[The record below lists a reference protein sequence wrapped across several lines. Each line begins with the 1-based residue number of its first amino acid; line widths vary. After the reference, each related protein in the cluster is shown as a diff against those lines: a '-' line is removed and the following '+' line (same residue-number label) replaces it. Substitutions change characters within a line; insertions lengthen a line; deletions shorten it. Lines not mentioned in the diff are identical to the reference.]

1 MLFAKK
7 LSKAIFFAGGKMKK
21 LKVLTALLAGAAIF
35 LVSCASDSGSDDS
48 VKPEVAP
55 GTVGEA
61 ADELLAAADLLKE
74 VDQNDEKTI
83 LFYYREDGKY
93 ADWALWLWENG
104 GNGELAYSS
113 TIGKFKSKNITY
125 NEIPYNIGYMELD
138 SEMFADSAPLVKKA
152 IEEKATLNFIIRDA
166 EWNKDPG
173 TDQAYDLAGGSHFMV
188 ISGDKDVYP
197 VSTVMTPFISS
208 ASMETLT
215 TMKVTLSVKYALES
229 IPSANGFKV
238 VATDGTIANIAD
250 VLNYN
255 SQDNRSNNFTNTILV
270 KFESAP
276 DFTKNWKLYNEK
288 FEPVDGREISTQN
301 AVKISLNDYK
311 YEGDDLGL
319 TISGEKA
326 TFKVWAP
333 IASDVKILFYDDVS
347 KVGNFKAETVA
358 LNVSGSTTEESLKG
372 EPSGS
377 EQMIL
382 DKDSGIWSYT
392 LDSIRNK
399 KYYKYQITNNGTV
412 YYVADIYAKSCS
424 PDSIASQ
431 IVDINA
437 DGSYGTKSNYVNPF
451 GANGTSTKEYTDA
464 VIYEMHIRDWS
475 RAVNPTSTGKF
486 NDMCSDEIIAH
497 LKDLGI
503 THVQILPMFDYAQ
516 VNADSGY
523 NWGYN
528 PYHYNVPEGRYTDYS
543 ANPDGTAAV
552 EQMRAMI
559 KKFHDA
565 KIAVIMDVVYN
576 HTSGTAGGSLYDS
589 TVPYYYYRLNS
600 DGTYS
605 NGSGCGNETDSE
617 APMFRKYM
625 IDTLKHWMLDYHIN
639 GFRFDLMELHSKEA
653 MAEIYRE
660 LSSIDK
666 NVMVY
671 GEPWTGGDAA
681 VKDGAK
687 TAIETGSYGV
697 GAFDDDF
704 RDAIKGAEYGGLNLG
719 QIQGIKSIGDDG
731 NFVVDSN
738 NKVVVTYNDD
748 GIIAGLRGKSGKN
761 NRNTTDKLGL
771 ALHYAEC
778 HDNYTLFDKLV
789 YTLDENFATSKKAD
803 SDGKIATT
811 WPATITKEQLELI
824 KKEDKLAAAYVLLS
838 QGTPFI
844 NGGQEFLRTK
854 KGNPDSYSAD
864 TKGGVAWTNTPGEH
878 NIDDV
883 NTIDLSMKSNNK
895 DVYDTYKGL
904 IALRKDNPSVFGK
917 STDALATK
925 AKVMNS
931 DEKEVRAAGVTKYTT
946 GDFLVYFNA
955 TDSDVKITT
964 TRYTKSVD
972 VSSGV
977 PKDVEIVSTVP
988 AKSFVILK
996 K

>member
-1 MLFAKK
+1 
-7 LSKAIFFAGGKMKK
+7 MKK

-35 LVSCASDSGSDDS
+35 LAGCASDSGSDDS

-55 GTVGEA
+55 GTVGELPKQLLDCA
-61 ADELLAAADLLKE
+61 ELVKRLDS
-74 VDQNDEKTI
+74 NNEKVI
-83 LFYYREDGKY
+83 LFYYEAGVNASSEKAVYNWVSAGDESKNVPFKTDSATGISY
-93 ADWALWLWENG
+93 AD
-104 GNGELAYSS
+104 
-113 TIGKFKSKNITY
+113 F
-125 NEIPYNIGYMELD
+125 
-138 SEMFADSAPLVKKA
+138 SE
-152 IEEKATLNFIIRDA
+152 ATLIDEVREAISNKEDFNFII
-166 EWNKDPG
+166 KP
-173 TDQAYDLAGGSHFMV
+173 
-188 ISGDKDVYP
+188 
-197 VSTVMTPFISS
+197 STVGNWDGQTGNLTFPLSEGIYHLMYYEGDLYTVSDNMVPAFSY
-208 ASMETLT
+208 ARMETLT
-215 TMKVTLSVKYALES
+215 TMKVELGVKYGLQTYPDSNGFTVYAEDNSVIQVSDVVNYNAKNDRAKNNTNVLLVTLSSPLD
-229 IPSANGFKV
+229 
-238 VATDGTIANIAD
+238 T
-250 VLNYN
+250 
-255 SQDNRSNNFTNTILV
+255 
-270 KFESAP
+270 
-276 DFTKNWKLYNEK
+276 TKNWIIKHDAFGSK
-288 FEPVDGREISTQN
+288 PISTQN

-347 KVGNFKAETVA
+347 RVGNFKAETVA

-392 LDSIRNK
+392 LDSIGNK

-451 GANGTSTKEYTDA
+451 GANGATEKDYTDA

-516 VNADSGY
+516 VNSDNGY

-639 GFRFDLMELHSKEA
+639 GFRFDLMGVHSKEA
-653 MAEIYRE
+653 MTEIYEE
-660 LSSIDK
+660 LSAIDK

-671 GEPWTGGDAA
+671 GEPWTGGDKAA
-681 VKDGAK
+681 KNPTESAVEA
-687 TAIETGSYGV
+687 GSYGI

-704 RDAIKGAEYGGLNLG
+704 RDAIKGAEYGGFNAG
-719 QIQGIKSIGDDG
+719 HVQGE
-731 NFVVDSN
+731 
-738 NKVVVTYNDD
+738 YNDD
-748 GIIAGLRGKSGKN
+748 GIANGLKGKS
-761 NRNTTDKLGL
+761 GL

-778 HDNYTLFDKLV
+778 HDNFTLYDKLV
-789 YTLDENFATSKKAD
+789 YSLKENIEETKKQ
-803 SDGKIATT
+803 DGKDGEGIATA
-811 WPATITKEQLELI
+811 WPKTVTTEQLELI

-864 TKGGVAWTNTPGEH
+864 TKGGVTWTNTPGEY

-883 NTIDLSMKSNNK
+883 NTVDLSMKDKNS
-895 DVYDTYKGL
+895 DVYNVYKGL
-904 IALRKDNPSVFGK
+904 IALRKANPDAFGK
-917 STDALATK
+917 NSTASAGK
-925 AKVMNS
+925 A
-931 DEKEVRAAGVTKYTT
+931 ECEVLEGKFTRTAGVTKYTT
-946 GDFLVYFNA
+946 GDFRVFFNA
-955 TDSDVKITT
+955 TE
-964 TRYTKSVD
+964 
-972 VSSGV
+972 
-977 PKDVEIVSTVP
+977 KDVVLESGEIADCSKVVDITSGEPKESSEIVSSVP

>member
-1 MLFAKK
+1 MLLAKI

-21 LKVLTALLAGAAIF
+21 LKVLVAFLASATMFFA
-35 LVSCASDSGSDDS
+35 SCASDSGGNDS
-48 VKPEVAP
+48 VKPEVEP
-55 GTVGEA
+55 GTVGELPKQLL
-61 ADELLAAADLLKE
+61 DSSELVKRLDS
-74 VDQNDEKTI
+74 DNEKII
-83 LFYYREDGKY
+83 LFYYQDNVNAAEKAVYNWITKGD
-93 ADWALWLWENG
+93 E
-104 GNGELAYSS
+104 
-113 TIGKFKSKNITY
+113 SKNVPFETDPETGISY
-125 NEIPYNIGYMELD
+125 ANF
-138 SEMFADSAPLVKKA
+138 SE
-152 IEEKATLNFIIRDA
+152 ATLTDEVKEAISNKKDFNFIIKSSKIDD
-166 EWNKDPG
+166 WG
-173 TDQAYDLAGGSHFMV
+173 GQTSDLIFPLSEGIYHVMYYN
-188 ISGDKDVYP
+188 GDLYT
-197 VSTVMTPFISS
+197 VSDNMSASISS
-208 ASMETLT
+208 ARMETLT
-215 TMKVTLSVKYALES
+215 TIKVELGVKYGLQTFPDS
-229 IPSANGFKV
+229 NGFTV
-238 VATDGTIANIAD
+238 IANDNSSLQISD
-250 VLNYN
+250 IVNYN
-255 SQDNRSNNFTNTILV
+255 SKGDRSKNNTNILLVTLKYPIDTSKIWTIQHNAFGS
-270 KFESAP
+270 K
-276 DFTKNWKLYNEK
+276 T
-288 FEPVDGREISTQN
+288 ISTQN
-301 AVKISLNDYK
+301 AVKISLNEYK

-319 TISGEKA
+319 TLDDGQKA

-347 KVGNFKAETVA
+347 KVGNFKPETVA

-392 LDSIRNK
+392 LDSVGNK

-437 DGSYGTKSNYVNPF
+437 DGNYGKESNYVNPF
-451 GANGTSTKEYTDA
+451 KTNGTDYTDA

-475 RAVNPTSTGKF
+475 RSVNSASTGKF
-486 NDMCSDEIIAH
+486 NEMCSDEIIAH

-516 VNADSGY
+516 VNSDSGY

-543 ANPDGTAAV
+543 ANSDGTAAV

-565 KIAVIMDVVYN
+565 GIAVIMDVVYN

-589 TVPYYYYRLNS
+589 TVPYYYYRLTT
-600 DGTYS
+600 DGSGGYS

-617 APMFRKYM
+617 TPMFRKYM
-625 IDTLKHWMLDYHIN
+625 IDSLKHWMLDYHIN
-639 GFRFDLMELHSKEA
+639 GFRFDLMGIHSKEA
-653 MAEIYRE
+653 MTEIYRE

-671 GEPWTGGDAA
+671 GEPWIGSDKAA
-681 VKDGAK
+681 VKDGAI
-687 TAIETGSYGV
+687 TSIEIGSYGV

-704 RDAIKGAEYGGLNLG
+704 RDAIKGAEYGGFNAG
-719 QIQGIKSIGDDG
+719 QVQGEL
-731 NFVVDSN
+731 
-738 NKVVVTYNDD
+738 NDD
-748 GIIAGLRGKSGKN
+748 GIANGLIGKSGKN
-761 NRNTTDKLGL
+761 NRNTTGKPGL

-778 HDNYTLFDKLV
+778 HDNFTLYDKLV
-789 YTLDENFATSKKAD
+789 YSLKENIEETKKEENTD
-803 SDGKIATT
+803 KGGEGIATA
-811 WPATITKEQLELI
+811 WPKTVTAEQLELI

-864 TKGGVAWTNTPGEH
+864 TKGGIKWTNEPGEH

-883 NTIDLSMKSNNK
+883 NTIDLSMKERNL
-895 DVYDTYKGL
+895 DVYNVYKGL
-904 IALRKDNPSVFGK
+904 IALRKSNLDAFGK
-917 STDALATK
+917 NDSATAGK
-925 AKVMNS
+925 AKCLLAGT
-931 DEKEVRAAGVTKYTT
+931 DKYARTAGVTKYTA
-946 GDFLVYFNA
+946 GDFLVFFNA
-955 TDSDVKITT
+955 TEKDAVLEPKEIAGYSKVVDIT
-964 TRYTKSVD
+964 
-972 VSSGV
+972 SGA
-977 PKDVEIVSTVP
+977 PKESGEIVSSVP

>member
-1 MLFAKK
+1 MLFAKVFIK
-7 LSKAIFFAGGKMKK
+7 SDFFAGGKMKK
-21 LKVLTALLAGAAIF
+21 LKVLTALLAGVAIF
-35 LVSCASDSGSDDS
+35 LASCASDSGSDDS

-55 GTVGEA
+55 GTVGELPKKLLDCA
-61 ADELLAAADLLKE
+61 ELVKRPDSS
-74 VDQNDEKTI
+74 NEKLI
-83 LFYYREDGKY
+83 LFYYKDGVN
-93 ADWALWLWENG
+93 A
-104 GNGELAYSS
+104 SS
-113 TIGKFKSKNITY
+113 
-125 NEIPYNIGYMELD
+125 
-138 SEMFADSAPLVKKA
+138 
-152 IEEKATLNFIIRDA
+152 EKAVYNWVTAGDESKVIPFTKDSKTGIDYAEFSVDSSYIVDEVKEAIAAGNDFNFLIKPK
-166 EWNKDPG
+166 EVGVWKDQSKDFEFPLSEG
-173 TDQAYDLAGGSHFMV
+173 ICHLMYYEGDL
-188 ISGDKDVYP
+188 YT
-197 VSTVMTPFISS
+197 VSDNMSPNFSY
-208 ASMETLT
+208 ARMETLT
-215 TMKVTLSVKYALES
+215 TMKVELGVKYGLQTYPDS
-229 IPSANGFKV
+229 NGFTVCSEDNSVIQVSDV
-238 VATDGTIANIAD
+238 V
-250 VLNYN
+250 NYN
-255 SQDNRSNNFTNTILV
+255 AKNDRAKNNTNVLLV
-270 KFESAP
+270 TLASP
-276 DFTKNWKLYNEK
+276 LDTTKNWTIKHDAFGSK
-288 FEPVDGREISTQN
+288 TISTQN

-319 TISGEKA
+319 TLEGEKA

-333 IASDVKILFYDDVS
+333 IASDVKILFYDDVT
-347 KVGNFKAETVA
+347 KVGNFKPETVA

-382 DKDSGIWSYT
+382 DKTSGIWSYT
-392 LDSIRNK
+392 LDSVGSK

-437 DGSYGTKSNYVNPF
+437 DGNYGTKSSYVNPF
-451 GANGTSTKEYTDA
+451 GTNGATEKDYTDA

-475 RAVNPTSTGKF
+475 RAVNPSSTGRF
-486 NDMCSDEIIAH
+486 NEMCSDEIIAH

-552 EQMRAMI
+552 KQMRAMI

-565 KIAVIMDVVYN
+565 GIAVIMDVVYN

-589 TVPYYYYRLNS
+589 TVPYYYYRLKS
-600 DGTYS
+600 DGSGEYS

-625 IDTLKHWMLDYHIN
+625 IDSLKHWMLDYNIN
-639 GFRFDLMELHSKEA
+639 GFRFDLMEIHSKEA
-653 MAEIYRE
+653 MSEIYRE
-660 LSSIDK
+660 LSAIDK

-671 GEPWTGGDAA
+671 GEPWIGSDKAA

-719 QIQGIKSIGDDG
+719 QIQGIKSLGDDG
-731 NFVVDSN
+731 NFAVDSN

-748 GIIAGLRGKSGKN
+748 GIIAGLTGKSGKN
-761 NRNTTDKLGL
+761 NRNTTSKLGL

-789 YTLDENFATSKKAD
+789 YTLDENFAAAKKAD
-803 SDGKIATT
+803 KDGKIATT
-811 WPATITKEQLELI
+811 WPASITEEQLELI

-854 KGNPDSYSAD
+854 KGNPDSYSAA
-864 TKGGVAWTNTPGEH
+864 TKGGVTWTNTPGEY

-883 NTIDLSMKSNNK
+883 NTVDLSMKDKNS
-895 DVYDTYKGL
+895 DVYNVYKGL
-904 IALRKDNPSVFGK
+904 IALRKANPNAFGK
-917 STDALATK
+917 NTAATAVK
-925 AKVMNS
+925 AKIIINS
-931 DEKEVRAAGVTKYTT
+931 DGDASRAAGVTKYTT
-946 GDFLVYFNA
+946 GDFCVFFNA
-955 TDSDVKITT
+955 TEKDVVIKSEEIADYSKVVDITSGT
-964 TRYTKSVD
+964 PKESGEM
-972 VSSGV
+972 VSSV
-977 PKDVEIVSTVP
+977 L

>member
-1 MLFAKK
+1 M
-7 LSKAIFFAGGKMKK
+7 
-21 LKVLTALLAGAAIF
+21 
-35 LVSCASDSGSDDS
+35 
-48 VKPEVAP
+48 
-55 GTVGEA
+55 
-61 ADELLAAADLLKE
+61 
-74 VDQNDEKTI
+74 
-83 LFYYREDGKY
+83 
-93 ADWALWLWENG
+93 
-104 GNGELAYSS
+104 
-113 TIGKFKSKNITY
+113 
-125 NEIPYNIGYMELD
+125 
-138 SEMFADSAPLVKKA
+138 
-152 IEEKATLNFIIRDA
+152 NFIIRD
-166 EWNKDPG
+166 EKWNKDPG
-173 TDQAYDLAGGSHFMV
+173 NDQAFDLSGGTHFMV

-215 TMKVTLSVKYALES
+215 TMKVTLSVKYGLES
-229 IPSANGFKV
+229 IPSSNGFV
-238 VATDGTIANIAD
+238 VKATDGTEAIISD
-250 VLNYN
+250 VVNYN
-255 SQDNRSNNFTNTILV
+255 AKDKRSENFTNTLFV
-270 KFESAP
+270 KFNSAL
-276 DFTKNWKLYNEK
+276 DLKKNWKISNEK
-288 FEPVDGREISTQN
+288 FEPSGGREISTQN

-319 TISGEKA
+319 TLDGQKA

-347 KVGNFKAETVA
+347 KVGNFKPETVA

-392 LDSIRNK
+392 LDSVGSK

-431 IVDINA
+431 IVDINS
-437 DGSYGTKSNYVNPF
+437 DSNYGKESNYVNPF
-451 GANGTSTKEYTDA
+451 KTNGTDYTDA

-475 RAVNPTSTGKF
+475 RSVNSASTGKF
-486 NDMCSDEIIAH
+486 NEMCSDEIIAH

-565 KIAVIMDVVYN
+565 GIAVIMDVVYN

-589 TVPYYYYRLNS
+589 TVPYYYYRLTS
-600 DGTYS
+600 DGSYS

-625 IDTLKHWMLDYHIN
+625 IDSLKHWMLDYHIN
-639 GFRFDLMELHSKEA
+639 GFRFDLMGIHSKEA
-653 MAEIYRE
+653 MTEIYEE
-660 LSSIDK
+660 LSAIDK

-671 GEPWTGGDAA
+671 GEPWTGGDKAA
-681 VKDGAK
+681 KNPTESAVEAGN
-687 TAIETGSYGV
+687 YGI

-704 RDAIKGAEYGGLNLG
+704 RDAIKGAEYGGFNAG
-719 QIQGIKSIGDDG
+719 QVQGEL
-731 NFVVDSN
+731 
-738 NKVVVTYNDD
+738 NDD
-748 GIIAGLRGKSGKN
+748 GIANGLKGKSGKN
-761 NRNTTDKLGL
+761 NRNTTGKPGL

-778 HDNYTLFDKLV
+778 RDNFTLYDKFV
-789 YTLDENFATSKKAD
+789 YSLKENIEETKKEENTD
-803 SDGKIATT
+803 KGGKGIATA
-811 WPATITKEQLELI
+811 WPKTVTAEQLELI

-864 TKGGVAWTNTPGEH
+864 TKGGVTWTNTPGDH

-883 NTIDLSMKSNNK
+883 NTVDLSMKETYS
-895 DVYDTYKGL
+895 DVYNTYKGL
-904 IALRKDNPSVFGK
+904 IALRKANPDAFGK
-917 STDALATK
+917 NTNASASK
-925 AKVMNS
+925 AKIENS
-931 DEKEVRAAGVTKYTT
+931 DGKTVWAAGVTKYTT
-946 GDFLVYFNA
+946 GDFCVYFNA
-955 TDSDVKITT
+955 TDADVTIDSTDYSKV
-964 TRYTKSVD
+964 VD
-972 VSSGV
+972 VASGTPTDTEV
-977 PKDVEIVSTVP
+977 VSAVP
-988 AKSFVILK
+988 AKSFVIFEK
-996 K
+996 

>member
-1 MLFAKK
+1 
-7 LSKAIFFAGGKMKK
+7 MKK
-21 LKVLTALLAGAAIF
+21 LKVLTALLAGVAIF
-35 LVSCASDSGSDDS
+35 FASCASDSGGDDS
-48 VKPEVAP
+48 VKTEVAP
-55 GTVGEA
+55 GTVGKA
-61 ADELLAAADLLKE
+61 TDELLAAADLLKE
-74 VDQNDEKTI
+74 VDSNNEKTI
-83 LFYYREDGKY
+83 LFYYRKDGNY

-113 TIGKFKSKNITY
+113 TVGKFKSKNITY
-125 NEIPYNIGYMELD
+125 NEISYNIGYMELD
-138 SEMFADSAPLVKKA
+138 PAMFADSAPLVKKA
-152 IEEKATLNFIIRDA
+152 IEEKSNLNFIIRDGK
-166 EWNKDPG
+166 WNKDPG
-173 TDQAYDLAGGSHFMV
+173 EDQAFDLSGGTHFMV

-215 TMKVTLSVKYALES
+215 TMKVTLSVKYGLES
-229 IPSANGFKV
+229 IPSSNGFV
-238 VATDGTIANIAD
+238 VKATDGTEAIISD
-250 VLNYN
+250 VVNYN
-255 SQDNRSNNFTNTILV
+255 AKDKRSENFTNTLFV
-270 KFESAP
+270 KFNSAL
-276 DFTKNWKLYNEK
+276 DLKKNWKISNEK
-288 FEPVDGREISTQN
+288 FEPSGGREISTQN

-319 TISGEKA
+319 TLDSQKA

-347 KVGNFKAETVA
+347 KVGNFKPETVA

-392 LDSIRNK
+392 LDSVGNK

-437 DGSYGTKSNYVNPF
+437 DGNYGTESNYVNPF
-451 GANGTSTKEYTDA
+451 KTNGKDYTDA

-475 RAVNPTSTGKF
+475 RSVNSASTGKF
-486 NDMCSDEIIAH
+486 NEMCSDEIIAH

-516 VNADSGY
+516 VNSDSGY

-565 KIAVIMDVVYN
+565 GIAVIMDVVYN

-589 TVPYYYYRLNS
+589 TVPYYYYRLTT
-600 DGTYS
+600 DGSGGYS

-625 IDTLKHWMLDYHIN
+625 IDSLKHWMLDYHIN
-639 GFRFDLMELHSKEA
+639 GFRFDLMGIHSKEA
-653 MAEIYRE
+653 MTEIYRE

-671 GEPWTGGDAA
+671 GEPWIGSDKAA
-681 VKDGAK
+681 VKDGAR

-704 RDAIKGAEYGGLNLG
+704 RDAIKGAEYGGFNAG
-719 QIQGIKSIGDDG
+719 QVQGEL
-731 NFVVDSN
+731 
-738 NKVVVTYNDD
+738 NDD
-748 GIIAGLRGKSGKN
+748 GIANGLIGKSGKN
-761 NRNTTDKLGL
+761 NRNTTGKPGL

-778 HDNYTLFDKLV
+778 HDNFTLYDKLV
-789 YTLDENFATSKKAD
+789 YSLKENIEETKKEENTD
-803 SDGKIATT
+803 KGGKGIATA
-811 WPATITKEQLELI
+811 WPKTVTAEQLELI

-854 KGNPDSYSAD
+854 KGNPNSYSAG
-864 TKGGVAWTNTPGEH
+864 TEGGVIWTNTPGDH
-878 NIDDV
+878 NIDVV
-883 NTIDLSMKSNNK
+883 NTVDLSMKEIYS
-895 DVYDTYKGL
+895 DVYNTYKGL
-904 IALRKDNPSVFGK
+904 IALRKANPDAFGK
-917 STDALATK
+917 NTNASASK
-925 AKVMNS
+925 AKIKKS
-931 DEKEVRAAGVTKYTT
+931 DEKNVRAAGVTKYTT
-946 GDFLVYFNA
+946 GDFCVYFNA
-955 TDSDVKITT
+955 TDADVTIDSTDYSKVVEVASGTPT
-964 TRYTKSVD
+964 DTEV
-972 VSSGV
+972 VSS
-977 PKDVEIVSTVP
+977 VP

>member
-1 MLFAKK
+1 
-7 LSKAIFFAGGKMKK
+7 MKK
-21 LKVLTALLAGAAIF
+21 MKVLTALLAGVAIF
-35 LVSCASDSGSDDS
+35 FASCASDSGGDDS
-48 VKPEVAP
+48 VKTEVEP
-55 GTVGEA
+55 GTVGKLPKQLL
-61 ADELLAAADLLKE
+61 DSSELVKRLDS
-74 VDQNDEKTI
+74 DNEKII
-83 LFYYREDGKY
+83 LFYYQDNVNAAEKAVYNWITEGD
-93 ADWALWLWENG
+93 E
-104 GNGELAYSS
+104 
-113 TIGKFKSKNITY
+113 SKNVPFETDPETGISY
-125 NEIPYNIGYMELD
+125 ANF
-138 SEMFADSAPLVKKA
+138 SE
-152 IEEKATLNFIIRDA
+152 ATLTDEVKEAISNKKDFNFIIKSSKIDD
-166 EWNKDPG
+166 WSG
-173 TDQAYDLAGGSHFMV
+173 QTSDLIFPLSEGIYHVMYYN
-188 ISGDKDVYP
+188 GDLYT
-197 VSTVMTPFISS
+197 VSDNMSASISS
-208 ASMETLT
+208 ARMETLT
-215 TMKVTLSVKYALES
+215 TIKVELGVKYGLQTFPDS
-229 IPSANGFKV
+229 NGFTV
-238 VATDGTIANIAD
+238 IANDNSSLQISD
-250 VLNYN
+250 IVNYN
-255 SQDNRSNNFTNTILV
+255 SKGDRSKNNANILLVTLKEPIDTSKVWTIQHNAFGS
-270 KFESAP
+270 K
-276 DFTKNWKLYNEK
+276 T
-288 FEPVDGREISTQN
+288 ISTQN

-319 TISGEKA
+319 TLDDQKA

-347 KVGNFKAETVA
+347 KVGNFKPETVA

-392 LDSIRNK
+392 LDSVGNK

-437 DGSYGTKSNYVNPF
+437 DGNYGKESNYVNPF
-451 GANGTSTKEYTDA
+451 KINGTDYTDA

-475 RAVNPTSTGKF
+475 RSVNSASTGKF
-486 NDMCSDEIIAH
+486 NEMCSDEIIAH

-516 VNADSGY
+516 VNSDNGY

-565 KIAVIMDVVYN
+565 GIAVIMDVVYN

-589 TVPYYYYRLNS
+589 TVPYYYYRLTT
-600 DGTYS
+600 DGSGGYS

-625 IDTLKHWMLDYHIN
+625 IDSLKHWMLDYHIN
-639 GFRFDLMELHSKEA
+639 GFRFDLMGIHSKEA
-653 MAEIYRE
+653 MTEIYRE

-671 GEPWTGGDAA
+671 GEPWIGSDKAA
-681 VKDGAK
+681 VKDGAI

-704 RDAIKGAEYGGLNLG
+704 RDAIKGSEYGGFNAG
-719 QIQGIKSIGDDG
+719 QVQGEL
-731 NFVVDSN
+731 
-738 NKVVVTYNDD
+738 NDD
-748 GIIAGLRGKSGKN
+748 GIANGLIGKSGKN
-761 NRNTTDKLGL
+761 NRNTTGKPGL

-778 HDNYTLFDKLV
+778 HDNFTLYDKLV
-789 YTLDENFATSKKAD
+789 YSLKENIEETKKEENTD
-803 SDGKIATT
+803 KGGKGIATA
-811 WPATITKEQLELI
+811 WPKTVTAEQLELI

-854 KGNPDSYSAD
+854 KGNPDSYSAS
-864 TKGGVAWTNTPGEH
+864 TEGGVTWTNTPGEH

-883 NTIDLSMKSNNK
+883 NTVDLSMKEIYS
-895 DVYDTYKGL
+895 DVYNIYKGL
-904 IALRKDNPSVFGK
+904 IALRKANPNAFGK
-917 STDALATK
+917 NTNASASK
-925 AKVMNS
+925 SKIINS
-931 DEKEVRAAGVTKYTT
+931 DGKTVRAAGVTKYTT
-946 GDFLVYFNA
+946 GDFCVYFNA
-955 TDSDVKITT
+955 TDADVTIDSTDYSKVVEVASGTPKENGET
-964 TRYTKSVD
+964 
-972 VSSGV
+972 VSS
-977 PKDVEIVSTVP
+977 VP

>member
-1 MLFAKK
+1 
-7 LSKAIFFAGGKMKK
+7 
-21 LKVLTALLAGAAIF
+21 
-35 LVSCASDSGSDDS
+35 
-48 VKPEVAP
+48 
-55 GTVGEA
+55 
-61 ADELLAAADLLKE
+61 
-74 VDQNDEKTI
+74 
-83 LFYYREDGKY
+83 
-93 ADWALWLWENG
+93 
-104 GNGELAYSS
+104 
-113 TIGKFKSKNITY
+113 
-125 NEIPYNIGYMELD
+125 
-138 SEMFADSAPLVKKA
+138 
-152 IEEKATLNFIIRDA
+152 
-166 EWNKDPG
+166 
-173 TDQAYDLAGGSHFMV
+173 MV

-229 IPSANGFKV
+229 IPSTNGFKV
-238 VATDGTIANIAD
+238 VATDSTIANIAD

-319 TISGEKA
+319 TLEGEKA

-333 IASDVKILFYDDVS
+333 LASDVKILFYDDVS

-392 LDSIRNK
+392 LDSVGSK
-399 KYYKYQITNNGTV
+399 KYYKYQITNNETV

-437 DGSYGTKSNYVNPF
+437 DGNYGTKSNYVNPF
-451 GANGTSTKEYTDA
+451 GENGTSAKDYTDA

-486 NDMCSDEIIAH
+486 NEMCSDEIIAY

-516 VNADSGY
+516 VNSDNGY

-559 KKFHDA
+559 EKFHDA
-565 KIAVIMDVVYN
+565 GIAVIMDVVYN

-589 TVPYYYYRLNS
+589 TVPYYYYRLKS

-605 NGSGCGNETDSE
+605 NGSGCRNETDSE

-639 GFRFDLMELHSKEA
+639 GFRFDLMEVHSKEA
-653 MAEIYRE
+653 MTEIYGE

-671 GEPWTGGDAA
+671 GEPWTGGDSA

-704 RDAIKGAEYGGLNLG
+704 RDAIKGAEFGGFNAG
-719 QIQGIKSIGDDG
+719 QIQGE
-731 NFVVDSN
+731 
-738 NKVVVTYNDD
+738 YNDD
-748 GIIAGLRGKSGKN
+748 GIANGLKGKSGKN
-761 NRNTTDKLGL
+761 NRNTTDKVGL

-778 HDNYTLFDKLV
+778 HDNFTLYDKLV
-789 YTLDENFATSKKAD
+789 YSLKENIEAAKEAD
-803 SDGKIATT
+803 SDGSKIATT
-811 WPATITKEQLELI
+811 WPKTVTDEQLELI
-824 KKEDKLAAAYVLLS
+824 KKEDQLAAAYVLLS

-864 TKGGVAWTNTPGEH
+864 TKGGVTWTNSPGEY

-883 NTIDLSMKSNNK
+883 NTVDLSMKDTYS
-895 DVYDTYKGL
+895 DVYNTYKGL
-904 IALRKDNPSVFGK
+904 IALRKANLDAFGK
-917 STDALATK
+917 NTSASAGK
-925 AKVMNS
+925 AKIKNS
-931 DEKEVRAAGVTKYTT
+931 DGKETRTAGVTKYTT
-946 GDFLVYFNA
+946 GDFCVYFNA
-955 TDSDVKITT
+955 TDSVVN
-964 TRYTKSVD
+964 VD
-972 VSSGV
+972 VSDYSKVIDVTSGT
-977 PKDVEIVSTVP
+977 PSESTLVSSVP
-988 AKSFVILK
+988 AKFFVILQK
-996 K
+996 

>member
-1 MLFAKK
+1 
-7 LSKAIFFAGGKMKK
+7 MKK
-21 LKVLTALLAGAAIF
+21 LKVLVAFLASAAMF
-35 LVSCASDSGSDDS
+35 FASCASDSGGNDS
-48 VKPEVAP
+48 VKPEVEP
-55 GTVGEA
+55 GTVGKLPKQLL
-61 ADELLAAADLLKE
+61 DSSELVKRLDS
-74 VDQNDEKTI
+74 DNEKII
-83 LFYYREDGKY
+83 LFYYQDNVNAAEKAVYNWITKGD
-93 ADWALWLWENG
+93 E
-104 GNGELAYSS
+104 
-113 TIGKFKSKNITY
+113 SKNVPFETDPETGISY
-125 NEIPYNIGYMELD
+125 ANF
-138 SEMFADSAPLVKKA
+138 SE
-152 IEEKATLNFIIRDA
+152 ATLTDEVKEAISNKKDFNFIIKSSKIDD
-166 EWNKDPG
+166 WG
-173 TDQAYDLAGGSHFMV
+173 GQTSDLIFPLSEGIYHVMYYNGDLYTVSDNMSAS
-188 ISGDKDVYP
+188 ISG
-197 VSTVMTPFISS
+197 
-208 ASMETLT
+208 ARMETLT
-215 TMKVTLSVKYALES
+215 TIKVELGVKYGLQTFPDS
-229 IPSANGFKV
+229 NGFTV
-238 VATDGTIANIAD
+238 IANDNSSLQISD
-250 VLNYN
+250 IVNYN
-255 SQDNRSNNFTNTILV
+255 SKGDRSKNNTNILLVTLKEPIDTSKIWTIQHNAFGS
-270 KFESAP
+270 K
-276 DFTKNWKLYNEK
+276 T
-288 FEPVDGREISTQN
+288 ISTQN

-319 TISGEKA
+319 TLDDGQKA

-347 KVGNFKAETVA
+347 KVGNFKPETVA

-392 LDSIRNK
+392 LDSVGNK

-437 DGSYGTKSNYVNPF
+437 DGNYGKESNYVNPF
-451 GANGTSTKEYTDA
+451 KTNGTDYTDA

-475 RAVNPTSTGKF
+475 RSVNSASTGKF
-486 NDMCSDEIIAH
+486 NEMCSDEIIAH

-516 VNADSGY
+516 VNSDSGY

-543 ANPDGTAAV
+543 ANSDGTAAV

-565 KIAVIMDVVYN
+565 GIAVIMDVVYN

-589 TVPYYYYRLNS
+589 TVPYYYYRLTT
-600 DGTYS
+600 DGSGGYS

-625 IDTLKHWMLDYHIN
+625 IDSLKHWMLDYHIN
-639 GFRFDLMELHSKEA
+639 GFRFDLMGIHSKEA
-653 MAEIYRE
+653 MTEIYRE

-671 GEPWTGGDAA
+671 GEPWIGSDKAA
-681 VKDGAK
+681 VKDGAI
-687 TAIETGSYGV
+687 TAIEIGSYGV

-704 RDAIKGAEYGGLNLG
+704 RDAIKGAEYGGFNAG
-719 QIQGIKSIGDDG
+719 QVQGEL
-731 NFVVDSN
+731 
-738 NKVVVTYNDD
+738 NDD
-748 GIIAGLRGKSGKN
+748 GIANGLIGKSGKN
-761 NRNTTDKLGL
+761 NRNTTGKPGL

-778 HDNYTLFDKLV
+778 HDNFTLYDKLV
-789 YTLDENFATSKKAD
+789 YSLKENIEETKKEENTD
-803 SDGKIATT
+803 KGGKGIATA
-811 WPATITKEQLELI
+811 WPENVTSEQLELI
-824 KKEDKLAAAYVLLS
+824 KKEDKLAAAFVFLS

-864 TKGGVAWTNTPGEH
+864 TKGGIKWTNEPGEH

-883 NTIDLSMKSNNK
+883 NTIDLSMKEKNL
-895 DVYDTYKGL
+895 DVYNVYKGL
-904 IALRKDNPSVFGK
+904 ISLRKSNLDAFGK
-917 STDALATK
+917 NDSATAGK
-925 AKVMNS
+925 AKCLVVGT
-931 DEKEVRAAGVTKYTT
+931 DKYARTAGVTKYTT
-946 GDFLVYFNA
+946 GDFLVFFNA
-955 TDSDVKITT
+955 TEKDAVLDPNEIDGYSKVVDIT
-964 TRYTKSVD
+964 
-972 VSSGV
+972 SGS
-977 PKDVEIVSTVP
+977 PKESGEIVSSVP

>member
-1 MLFAKK
+1 
-7 LSKAIFFAGGKMKK
+7 MKK

-35 LVSCASDSGSDDS
+35 LASCASGGGSDDS
-48 VKPEVAP
+48 VKPEVTP
-55 GTVGEA
+55 GTVGQA

-74 VDQNDEKTI
+74 VDQNNEKTI
-83 LFYYREDGKY
+83 LFYYREDGEY

-104 GNGELAYSS
+104 GDGELAYSS

-125 NEIPYNIGYMELD
+125 NEISYNIGYMELD

-166 EWNKDPG
+166 KWNKDPG

-229 IPSANGFKV
+229 IPSTNGFKV
-238 VATDGTIANIAD
+238 VATDSTIANIAD

-319 TISGEKA
+319 TLEGEKA

-333 IASDVKILFYDDVS
+333 LASDVKILFYDDVS

-382 DKDSGIWSYT
+382 DEDSGIWSYT
-392 LDSIRNK
+392 LDSVGTK
-399 KYYKYQITNNGTV
+399 KYYKYQITNNETV

-437 DGSYGTKSNYVNPF
+437 DGNYGTESGYVNPF
-451 GANGTSTKEYTDA
+451 GENGATAKDYTDA
-464 VIYEMHIRDWS
+464 IIYEMHIRDWS
-475 RAVNPTSTGKF
+475 RAVNSTSTGKF
-486 NDMCSDEIIAH
+486 NEMCSDEIIAY

-516 VNADSGY
+516 VNSDNGY

-559 KKFHDA
+559 EKFHDA
-565 KIAVIMDVVYN
+565 GIAVIMDVVYN
-576 HTSGTAGGSLYDS
+576 HTNGTAGGSLYDS
-589 TVPYYYYRLNS
+589 TVPYYYYRIKS

-639 GFRFDLMELHSKEA
+639 GFRFDLMEVHSKEA
-653 MAEIYRE
+653 MTEIYGE

-671 GEPWTGGDAA
+671 GEPWTGGDSA

-704 RDAIKGAEYGGLNLG
+704 RDAIKGAEFGGFNAG
-719 QIQGIKSIGDDG
+719 QIQGE
-731 NFVVDSN
+731 
-738 NKVVVTYNDD
+738 YNDD
-748 GIIAGLRGKSGKN
+748 GIANGLKGKSGKN
-761 NRNTTDKLGL
+761 NRNTTDKVGL

-778 HDNYTLFDKLV
+778 HDNFTLYDKLV
-789 YTLDENFATSKKAD
+789 YSLKENIEAAKEAD
-803 SDGKIATT
+803 SDDDGSKIATT
-811 WPATITKEQLELI
+811 WPKTVTDEQLELI
-824 KKEDKLAAAYVLLS
+824 KKENKLAAAYVLLS

-844 NGGQEFLRTK
+844 NGGQEFMRTK

-864 TKGGVAWTNTPGEH
+864 TKGGVTWTNSPGEY

-883 NTIDLSMKSNNK
+883 NTVDLSMKDKDTYS
-895 DVYDTYKGL
+895 DVYNTYKGL
-904 IALRKDNPSVFGK
+904 IALRKANPDAFGK
-917 STDALATK
+917 NTSASAGK
-925 AKVMNS
+925 AKIKNS
-931 DEKEVRAAGVTKYTT
+931 DGKETRTAGVTKYTT
-946 GDFLVYFNA
+946 GDFCVYFNA
-955 TDSDVKITT
+955 TDSAVNIDATDYSKVIDVTSGT
-964 TRYTKSVD
+964 LSESTL
-972 VSSGV
+972 VSS
-977 PKDVEIVSTVP
+977 VP
-988 AKSFVILK
+988 AKSFVILQK
-996 K
+996 

>member
-1 MLFAKK
+1 
-7 LSKAIFFAGGKMKK
+7 MKK
-21 LKVLTALLAGAAIF
+21 LKVFTALLAGAAIF
-35 LVSCASDSGSDDS
+35 LASCASDSGSDDS

-55 GTVGEA
+55 GTVGELPRQLLDCA
-61 ADELLAAADLLKE
+61 ELVKRLDSS
-74 VDQNDEKTI
+74 NEKVI
-83 LFYYREDGKY
+83 LFYYKDGVNASSEKAVYNWVSAGDETKTVPFKTDSATGISY
-93 ADWALWLWENG
+93 AD
-104 GNGELAYSS
+104 
-113 TIGKFKSKNITY
+113 F
-125 NEIPYNIGYMELD
+125 
-138 SEMFADSAPLVKKA
+138 SE
-152 IEEKATLNFIIRDA
+152 ATLIDEVKDAISNNEDFNFII
-166 EWNKDPG
+166 KP
-173 TDQAYDLAGGSHFMV
+173 
-188 ISGDKDVYP
+188 
-197 VSTVMTPFISS
+197 STVGKWDGQTADLSFPLSEGIYHVMYYEGDLYTVSDNMVPAFSY
-208 ASMETLT
+208 ARMETLT
-215 TMKVTLSVKYALES
+215 TMKVELGVKYGLQTYPDSNGFTVYAEDNSVIQVSDVVNYNAKNDRAKNNTNVLFITLSSPLDTK
-229 IPSANGFKV
+229 
-238 VATDGTIANIAD
+238 
-250 VLNYN
+250 
-255 SQDNRSNNFTNTILV
+255 
-270 KFESAP
+270 
-276 DFTKNWKLYNEK
+276 KNWSIKHDAFGSK
-288 FEPVDGREISTQN
+288 TVSTQN
-301 AVKISLNDYK
+301 AVKISLNDYR

-319 TISGEKA
+319 TLEGEKA

-372 EPSGS
+372 EPSSS

-382 DKDSGIWSYT
+382 DLDSGIWSYT
-392 LDSIRNK
+392 LDSIGNK
-399 KYYKYQITNNGTV
+399 KYYKYQITNNGIV

-437 DGSYGTKSNYVNPF
+437 DSSYGTKSNYVNPF
-451 GANGTSTKEYTDA
+451 GTNGTSIKDYTDA

-475 RAVNPTSTGKF
+475 RAINPTSTGKF

-516 VNADSGY
+516 VNSDNGY

-543 ANPDGTAAV
+543 ENPDGTAAV

-653 MAEIYRE
+653 MTEIYRE

-671 GEPWTGGDAA
+671 GEPWTGGTAA

-731 NFVVDSN
+731 NFEVDSN
-738 NKVVVTYNDD
+738 NKVVVTYNDA
-748 GIIAGLRGKSGKN
+748 GIIAGLQGKSGKN

-811 WPATITKEQLELI
+811 WPATITEEQLELI

-883 NTIDLSMKSNNK
+883 NTIDLSMKIPNK

-917 STDALATK
+917 STDAVATK
-925 AKVMNS
+925 AKVIINS
-931 DEKEVRAAGVTKYTT
+931 DGKEGRAAGVTKYTT
-946 GDFLVYFNA
+946 GNFCVYFNA

-964 TRYTKSVD
+964 NGYTKSVD

-977 PKDVEIVSTVP
+977 PKESSEIVSTVP